1 MLVDGG
7 VADNQGIEALLSEG
21 QPPGNTLPQI
31 LLVSD
36 ASGQLEARHTIS
48 TGDPEVFLRVNDIL
62 QFQVRSK
69 LIDRLVQWWKED
81 LPSHRYF
88 AYTHLFLNLK
98 DRGVNERLPAEMIPG
113 VARIR
118 TDLDQF
124 SLVERDAL
132 MYHGYT
138 LIDAQIRQYCL
149 PLTLAYPASKAPELA
164 VAPLFSEKA
173 LETTRKRDLI
183 RKELEAGAQSIFLI
197 RSLKKYPRPVG
208 LVYVWWAV
216 AWFGALYLLFGKY
229 PKPLE
234 LTQEWIKAALGGM
247 TSGWIGIGLDWLL
260 HYAKLP
266 LHVPLVEGIANLLGA
281 AALAVVGG
289 YVLAFPTYDLVRRLA
304 MKADR
309 QNYRELTGTGPT
321 TFWKPEPSG
330 EKALPSDAG

>member
-118 TDLDQF
+118 TDLDQGD
-124 SLVERDAL
+124 VN
-132 MYHGYT
+132 
-138 LIDAQIRQYCL
+138 
-149 PLTLAYPASKAPELA
+149 
-164 VAPLFSEKA
+164 
-173 LETTRKRDLI
+173 
-183 RKELEAGAQSIFLI
+183 
-197 RSLKKYPRPVG
+197 
-208 LVYVWWAV
+208 
-216 AWFGALYLLFGKY
+216 
-229 PKPLE
+229 
-234 LTQEWIKAALGGM
+234 
-247 TSGWIGIGLDWLL
+247 SG
-260 HYAKLP
+260 
-266 LHVPLVEGIANLLGA
+266 V
-281 AALAVVGG
+281 
-289 YVLAFPTYDLVRRLA
+289 
-304 MKADR
+304 
-309 QNYRELTGTGPT
+309 
-321 TFWKPEPSG
+321 
-330 EKALPSDAG
+330 